1 MNRAGL
7 AILLMTLSACASS
20 QGPNAHVSPSLSPA
34 GVASVSPAPS
44 ALFAVVESSVAH
56 GQPETVAIVGID
68 GRVVASAS
76 FQPRTQPQV
85 PNAYVPLQGV
95 AQVVGSGVYYI
106 DGVGTVRVLRL
117 GSQPQTVAHFLLPPT
132 QMDTWFAVSP
142 DGSGVMEGILAL
154 PGLGPLIPGTS
165 WHSLVGSW
173 KFSLMTATSGGAPTE
188 SLDVVSG
195 DAPADL
201 SVLGNGLLGYW
212 WPTFP
217 VAWTSAGP
225 IAMYPVALS
234 SQNIWQGGRLQT
246 VILAPDG
253 VHEDQLGGDDCFAAS
268 ITPAG
273 VIPCESAKGP
283 VSVRDSMG
291 KLLWATHV
299 DGFRADWL
307 HLSPNGEAIT
317 DGVKVETRTGGMVA
331 MPRGFHVQGWLD
343 NSTVVGRPA
352 IDDAHE
358 GNLAWISLGNPS
370 TPHDLGL
377 NADFVAPLT

>member
-1 MNRAGL
+1 
-7 AILLMTLSACASS
+7 
-20 QGPNAHVSPSLSPA
+20 
-34 GVASVSPAPS
+34 
-44 ALFAVVESSVAH
+44 
-56 GQPETVAIVGID
+56 
-68 GRVVASAS
+68 
-76 FQPRTQPQV
+76 V

-117 GSQPQTVAHFLLPPT
+117 GSQPQTAAHFLLPPT

-142 DGSGVMEGILAL
+142 DGSRVMAGILAL

-370 TPHDLGL
+370 APHDLGL